1 MVDDQMPGR
10 KLPKDPNKPFI
21 VNGIKFANREEYNK
35 RVKEDAEA
43 MAVFL
48 LNQYRKHKQKQ
59 SKV

>member
-1 MVDDQMPGR
+1 MPGR